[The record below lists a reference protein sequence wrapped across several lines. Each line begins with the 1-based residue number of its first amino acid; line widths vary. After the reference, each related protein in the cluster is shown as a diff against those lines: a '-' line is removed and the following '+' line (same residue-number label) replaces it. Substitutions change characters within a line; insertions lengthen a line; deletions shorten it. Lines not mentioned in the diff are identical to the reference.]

1 MVLEMYKKKNNKVLG
16 ALYQKYKKIILYI
29 VFGVITTVINIFL
42 YWLFF
47 KFLKWESFAWGN
59 VAANVIAWV
68 GAVSVAFLTNKNLVF
83 GSDSW
88 HKKVVIREF
97 ITFILARIATGVVD
111 LAIMFIF
118 VDCLRFNGV
127 LIKIIANII
136 VIILNFIL
144 SKVVVF
150 KRG

>member
-1 MVLEMYKKKNNKVLG
+1 MLNRF
-16 ALYQKYKKIILYI
+16 KKILSGKYQALILYV
-29 VFGVITTVINIFL
+29 VFGIATTIINILLYGLFY
-42 YWLFF
+42 YWLGWKNFT
-47 KFLKWESFAWGN
+47 WGN

-68 GAVSVAFLTNKNLVF
+68 GAVSVAFLTNKNMVF